1 MTVSCALHAG
11 SPTTAVAFG
20 ATSHVYNPFSVAAE
34 LFRLQLLQLLAMLT
48 TLCCVCVHPLC
59 YMMKPRVIYCG

>member
-11 SPTTAVAFG
+11 SPTTAVG
-20 ATSHVYNPFSVAAE
+20 ATSHVYNPFSAAAE

-48 TLCCVCVHPLC
+48 TLCCVCVRPRC
-59 YMMKPRVIYCG
+59 YMMKPRIIYCG